1 MNNFLFFLKDPSK
14 EFLKKILN
22 SPSLT
27 PMEKFGAVAEHY
39 SSLKSQDPL
48 KRKIAMIFQKLEDGI
63 PTDVALR
70 IENTAI
76 TAYKKKWAGQYEY
89 KDFAEKSKADLKNR
103 INSQIESLL
112 KNVIHNPLFPFFRD
126 SNPDPI
132 NDSLKKIK
140 NDRNL
145 TAFEKFGAIAEYYS
159 QLKKQKDI
167 SAQEK
172 SWLGKIG
179 TVVFQ
184 PLGNGIPADQFLAVE
199 FEAKNAYHRKIEPL
213 ADTMEVNL

>member
-1 MNNFLFFLKDPSK
+1 M
-14 EFLKKILN
+14 
-22 SPSLT
+22 
-27 PMEKFGAVAEHY
+27 
-39 SSLKSQDPL
+39 
-48 KRKIAMIFQKLEDGI
+48 
-63 PTDVALR
+63 
-70 IENTAI
+70 
-76 TAYKKKWAGQYEY
+76 
-89 KDFAEKSKADLKNR
+89 KNR

-199 FEAKNAYHRKIEPL
+199 LEAKNAYRKIEPL